1 MLKKEK
7 IFLLT
12 QSVLVFLLGVI
23 IDFIWADDVTKL
35 ANATFYLFWFIEIDI
50 ILCLFV
56 GIKSLRKYPKDKSML
71 IIFIIT
77 FAWLSYMLFGVSI
90 MNLDSTYYKMV

>member
-7 IFLLT
+7 IFLVT
-12 QSVLVFLLGVI
+12 QCVLVLLLGVM
-23 IDFIWADDVTKL
+23 IDFIWADDVTML
-35 ANATFYLFWFIEIDI
+35 ANATYYLFLFIEIDI
-50 ILCLFV
+50 LVCVFV
-56 GIKSLRKYPKDKSML
+56 GIKSLRKHPKDKLMW

-90 MNLDSTYYKMV
+90 MNLDSTYYKLV